1 MYFFLSFY
9 SSFEVI
15 IVWSIR
21 FNLIWTFCSTR
32 DCRFPFLPI
41 WFKNEHSIFH
51 TNADVFEVWKSNFYA
66 KGLDRILNWIF
77 GIKKCNFFYWYVC
90 FWRSGKKQ
98 WFFFRMRYLV
108 VGIYSYRMENHR
120 QICKL
125 ENETFPCL
133 EIWIFHKK
141 WKINFIFAT
150 KIMIWI
156 HNFFWIIH

>member
-1 MYFFLSFY
+1 MKFAHCTFFLSFY

-77 GIKKCNFFYWYVC
+77 GIKKCNFFFWYVC

-98 WFFFRMRYLV
+98 WFFFFVCGIWLLV
-108 VGIYSYRMENHR
+108 SIVTE
-120 QICKL
+120 
-125 ENETFPCL
+125 
-133 EIWIFHKK
+133 
-141 WKINFIFAT
+141 WKIIDKFVS
-150 KIMIWI
+150 
-156 HNFFWIIH
+156 